1 MKGKGSDILNME
13 INKRNSAMIH
23 GVDILKAGQ
32 SDAPS
37 TLSLEET
44 T

>member
-23 GVDILKAGQ
+23 WVDSLKAEQ
-32 SDAPS
+32 SDGPS